1 MRRRAASGL
10 NERDRRGTIART
22 VALWFASCLL
32 VSSPAGAAVDPAATY
47 PSKPVRI
54 VVSASPG
61 AITDTQARL
70 FSQKLSEHFGQQFV
84 TDNRPGAAGLIG
96 FQTVAKA
103 TPDGY
108 TLIAASP
115 SLSTVYA
122 FQEKP
127 AYDPVHDFAPISLI
141 FRAPYLIV
149 VHPSVPATSMTS
161 FIEFASSRPGTL
173 TFGLGGAGSIQ
184 HLAAAWIISATRV
197 KMVLV
202 SYKGIAPALVDLM
215 GGQIQATMANIA
227 NVGPLVRSGKL
238 RALALTGLERSS
250 ALPDVKTVAESGIAG
265 FDVTSWQGW
274 LAPRGTPTAIL
285 NRLSVALADAVRL
298 PAISEKLTLDGAMP
312 VGSTPAEFK
321 NEITAQA
328 KRFRRLVDEGG
339 LRAVQ

>member
-1 MRRRAASGL
+1 
-10 NERDRRGTIART
+10 
-22 VALWFASCLL
+22 
-32 VSSPAGAAVDPAATY
+32 
-47 PSKPVRI
+47 
-54 VVSASPG
+54 
-61 AITDTQARL
+61 
-70 FSQKLSEHFGQQFV
+70 
-84 TDNRPGAAGLIG
+84 
-96 FQTVAKA
+96 
-103 TPDGY
+103 
-108 TLIAASP
+108 
-115 SLSTVYA
+115 
-122 FQEKP
+122 
-127 AYDPVHDFAPISLI
+127 
-141 FRAPYLIV
+141 
-149 VHPSVPATSMTS
+149 MTS
-161 FIEFASSRPGTL
+161 FIEFASSRPGTV

-250 ALPDVKTVAESGIAG
+250 ALPDLKTVAESGIAG

-274 LAPRGTPTAIL
+274 LAPRGTPAAIL
-285 NRLSVALADAVRL
+285 NRLSIALADAVRL

-321 NEITAQA
+321 NEIAAQA